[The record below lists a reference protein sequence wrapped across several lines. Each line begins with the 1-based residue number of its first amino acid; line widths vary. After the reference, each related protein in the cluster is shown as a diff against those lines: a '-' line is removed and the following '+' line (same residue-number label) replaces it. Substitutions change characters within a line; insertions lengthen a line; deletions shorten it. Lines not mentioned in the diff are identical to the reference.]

1 MRLLFCACRL
11 YHHIDSD
18 ALDAL
23 TAACCV
29 QGYEV
34 TVVPDLCRLAAQRD
48 QKLAESYDW
57 IIACHPRA
65 IRAMFPDFPANSF
78 YNLRTDSAAELA
90 ESLGVRLGD
99 KMSEFDEIEEL
110 PDQETWIPWFPVI
123 DMERCVNCGKCL
135 DFCMFGVY
143 ARDSSG
149 QVQVT
154 SPANCKTDCPACARM
169 CPRQAIIFPKAK
181 EEPINGAEPTTAAR
195 PAAND
200 AGGLLARLRSR
211 NAAKPSA
218 PPLFKD
224 DPP

>member
-11 YHHIDSD
+11 YHHIDPD

-23 TAACCV
+23 TAACRA

-34 TVVPDLCRLAAQRD
+34 TIVPDLCRLAAKRD
-48 QKLAESYDW
+48 QQHDSCDW
-57 IIACHPRA
+57 IVACHPRA
-65 IRAMFPDFPANSF
+65 IRAMFPDHPADRII
-78 YNLRTDSAAELA
+78 NLRTGSVAEAAET
-90 ESLGVRLGD
+90 LGVTLGQETATGAPV
-99 KMSEFDEIEEL
+99 KE
-110 PDQETWIPWFPVI
+110 PTDQETWIPWFPVI
-123 DMERCVNCGKCL
+123 DRERCINCGKCV

-143 ARDSSG
+143 TKDSSG

-181 EEPINGAEPTTAAR
+181 EEPINGAEPTTPGR
-195 PAAND
+195 PAADD
-200 AGGLLARLRSR
+200 AGGGLLARLRSR
-211 NAAKPSA
+211 NAAKRSV

-224 DPP
+224 DPS